1 MKKKILIFSLILI
14 LVIIFLITPVKFRGS
29 RNLEFNKPEKGIVP
43 DEKTA
48 IKIAESISLPIFG
61 ENIKDYKPFHAELLN
76 DSIWHVY
83 GVPKK
88 SSFMVQLGGAPEFE
102 ILKKDGR
109 ILNVK
114 LSR

>member
-1 MKKKILIFSLILI
+1 MKKKIVISSAILI
-14 LVIIFLITPVKFRGS
+14 MVIIILIALDKFSGARK
-29 RNLEFNKPEKGIVP
+29 LEFNKPEKGIVL
-43 DEKTA
+43 DEQTA
-48 IKIAESISLPIFG
+48 IKIAEAISLPIFG
-61 ENIKDYKPFHAELLN
+61 ENINDYKPFHAKLRN

-83 GVPKK
+83 GLPKK
-88 SSFMVQLGGAPEFE
+88 SFFLLQFGGAPVFE

>member
-1 MKKKILIFSLILI
+1 MKKKILIFSLIPI
-14 LVIIFLITPVKFRGS
+14 LVIIILITIDKYRGA
-29 RNLEFNKPEKGIVP
+29 RNLEFNKPEKGIAL

-48 IKIAESISLPIFG
+48 IKIAEAISLPIFG
-61 ENIKDYKPFHAELLN
+61 ENIKDYMPFHAELRN
-76 DSIWHVY
+76 DSIWHIY
-83 GVPKK
+83 GLPKK
-88 SSFMVQLGGAPEFE
+88 SSFMVQFGGAPEFE